1 MTHCTP
7 EKLTSLLTQMEK
19 EDRVTTT
26 DYMVP
31 EKDIEI
37 GKRLRMI
44 ILKYNSTLIVQNK
57 IYRDFA
63 GFKYKEL
70 SEL

>member
-1 MTHCTP
+1 
-7 EKLTSLLTQMEK
+7 MEK

-44 ILKYNSTLIVQNK
+44 ILKNNSILIVQDK
-57 IYRDFA
+57 FYRDFT